1 MKKEVRL
8 YNVIFPFWFMLLAW
22 PALVYWPPGLALVML
37 ANFAIDSLVLAVA
50 AWRLRLPE
58 KFKLWR
64 RSIWMVWLLGLLCD
78 AAGALLVAGLYF
90 LVEGGVTARTMLFP
104 GATLYALPGV
114 ALAGVLLYW
123 LNRLLSFRK
132 TGLEKRQLHKLC
144 LAIALFTAPY
154 LMLIPLGF

>member
-1 MKKEVRL
+1 MPVSA
-8 YNVIFPFWFMLLAW
+8 FSW
-22 PALVYWPPGLALVML
+22 
-37 ANFAIDSLVLAVA
+37 S
-50 AWRLRLPE
+50 
-58 KFKLWR
+58 
-64 RSIWMVWLLGLLCD
+64 
-78 AAGALLVAGLYF
+78 
-90 LVEGGVTARTMLFP
+90 VTARTMLFP

>member
-64 RSIWMVWLLGLLCD
+64 RSIWMVWLLGFLCD
-78 AAGALLVAGLYF
+78 AAGALLVAGLCF
-90 LVEGGVTARTMLFP
+90 LVEEGVTARTMLFP
-104 GATLYALPGV
+104 GATL
-114 ALAGVLLYW
+114 
-123 LNRLLSFRK
+123 
-132 TGLEKRQLHKLC
+132 
-144 LAIALFTAPY
+144 
-154 LMLIPLGF
+154 